1 LLKVK
6 IDFIVI
12 LIGLFIISVNTMFMP
27 IVKEGVF
34 FILFTIVIS
43 LMLKENEYKL
53 LYIIVMHTI
62 ILLCTF
68 SFIVYWDISKNEYQ
82 LFLYRKFQY
91 IFVMFSPVIFYSYTK
106 NKNIINSIN
115 IAMLIVILFLFIN
128 IIMNLGTFEIGKF
141 SGFLLSRPGAGVIA
155 LMPFLYFLY
164 VRKFGI
170 DNSLLLNF
178 YLIIS
183 TIVALIYIIYTGSKT
198 AGYGLVIIFGI
209 LLINNFNLSFK
220 KLFFVLVGLGLFYI
234 FVPIEY
240 FSDLLKFNKGVE
252 LSSSIQRFIEWN
264 IAIDIIKEH
273 WLFGVGWKNY
283 PDMINN
289 SLIAYGKDLFPF
301 IQWKYYL
308 NLAGDSSSQNVLLDN
323 IAIYGIFGI
332 IYDIFLF
339 YVLFIVYKIDGIKS
353 YILAFLIILLM
364 TNNFNFGNGYEPV
377 FWFLVGIVILKDKL
391 KKETM
396 YYEHNC

>member
-91 IFVMFSPVIFYSYTK
+91 IFVMFSPFIFYSYTK

-377 FWFLVGIVILKDKL
+377 FWFLVGIVILKDEL
-391 KKETM
+391 KEETM

>member
-1 LLKVK
+1 
-6 IDFIVI
+6 
-12 LIGLFIISVNTMFMP
+12 MFMP

-220 KLFFVLVGLGLFYI
+220 KLFFFLVGLGLFYI

-364 TNNFNFGNGYEPV
+364 TNNFDFGNGYEPV

>member
-1 LLKVK
+1 MLKVK

-220 KLFFVLVGLGLFYI
+220 KLFFFLVGLGLFYI